1 MNETRILTNEI
12 YDAIVIGSGI
22 SGGWATKELC
32 EAGLK
37 TLVLE
42 RGRMIK
48 HIDDYPTMHMDPW
61 DFDNRGEKSKRILE
75 RKSKQNRTGYTTH
88 PASQHF
94 FVDDIDHPYNE
105 IKRFD
110 WMRGYHVGGRSIT
123 WGRHCY
129 RWSAMDFEANKKDG
143 HGVDWPIRYTDI
155 SPWYDKIEEYIGIQ
169 GENMD
174 LPQLPNGKYTTPFEF
189 NCVEEHLREQI
200 AEKFDDRIIAHARTA
215 HITGDKVHEGRSK
228 CQYRN
233 RCIRGCP
240 FGGYFSSL
248 SSTLPAAEK
257 TGNMVLR
264 PNSIV
269 HEIVY
274 DASTKLATGVQVIDA
289 NTKEETI
296 YSAKVIFGCAS
307 AIATAS
313 ILMQSKSK
321 RFPNGLGND
330 SGELGHNI
338 MDHHLGV
345 GAKGTAEGFDG
356 KYFKGRKPAGIYIP
370 RFRNIDSKT
379 EHKDFI
385 RGYGYQGGASRSNWS
400 RGVAELS
407 YGKELKEALLK
418 PGTWSI
424 GMGGFGECLPYH
436 ENKMTLDYN
445 KLDAWGLPTVTFD
458 VEFKENEKK
467 MRKDMQEQAVAM
479 LKAAGYK
486 NVSGFD
492 NKSSFFPG
500 LGIHEMGTARMGRD
514 PKTSVLNKHNQIHAV
529 KNVYITDGACMTSAA
544 CQNPS
549 LTYMALTAR
558 AVEHAVKQLKENKFK
573 NA

>member
-407 YGKELKEALLK
+407 YGKDK
-418 PGTWSI
+418 I
-424 GMGGFGECLPYH
+424 I
-436 ENKMTLDYN
+436 KMI
-445 KLDAWGLPTVTFD
+445 
-458 VEFKENEKK
+458 NE
-467 MRKDMQEQAVAM
+467 
-479 LKAAGYK
+479 
-486 NVSGFD
+486 
-492 NKSSFFPG
+492 
-500 LGIHEMGTARMGRD
+500 EMG
-514 PKTSVLNKHNQIHAV
+514 KEVVKSLVL
-529 KNVYITDGACMTSAA
+529 
-544 CQNPS
+544 
-549 LTYMALTAR
+549 R
-558 AVEHAVKQLKENKFK
+558 
-573 NA
+573 